1 VRHSVIS
8 AAILFVCAASCH
20 AIGTAPIQRVDII
33 KNNRYLYSVESGKPE
48 SDFTFTD
55 SEAATGES
63 YYYVRVLQYDGQLA
77 WSSPIWVTRK

>member
-1 VRHSVIS
+1 MGASVAIT
-8 AAILFVCAASCH
+8 AAPKLKVH
-20 AIGTAPIQRVDII
+20 AIGTSPIQRVDII
-33 KNNRYLYSVESGKPE
+33 KNNRYVYTVEPGKPE

-55 SEAATGES
+55 SEAATGEA